1 MWCYVFFSS
10 RSRHTSCALV
20 SGFQT
25 CALPILPI
33 FRRLW
38 RLGTA
43 RSMPAG
49 RRRRKEAE
57 GGGNR
62 ARLET
67 KPKTKPETKQSRA
80 PVGRGLAASVLRRGQ
95 ARSEEHTSE
104 LPSLMRISYA
114 VFCLKKNT
122 TAKNERQLHHS
133 IQNSK

>member
-1 MWCYVFFSS
+1 MRASLPAL
-10 RSRHTSCALV
+10 RRHAAAGGQLV
-20 SGFQT
+20 
-25 CALPILPI
+25 LPI

-80 PVGRGLAASVLRRGQ
+80 PVGRGLAASVLRQIGR
-95 ARSEEHTSE
+95 AHVE
-104 LPSLMRISYA
+104 LQSLMRRSYA
-114 VFCLKKNT
+114 VFSLKKQQKMQT
-122 TAKNERQLHHS
+122 KKADS
-133 IQNSK
+133 

>member
-1 MWCYVFFSS
+1 M
-10 RSRHTSCALV
+10 L
-20 SGFQT
+20 
-25 CALPILPI
+25 LPI

-80 PVGRGLAASVLRRGQ
+80 PVGRGLVASVLRRGQ
-95 ARSEEHTSE
+95 AGRSLWEPAATGNGQRSEEHTSE
-104 LPSLMRISYA
+104 LQSLMRNSYA
-114 VFCLKKNT
+114 V
-122 TAKNERQLHHS
+122 
-133 IQNSK
+133 

>member
-1 MWCYVFFSS
+1 MARRAATMSDLAAMTC
-10 RSRHTSCALV
+10 RSGSGICMRASLPALRRHAAAGGQLV
-20 SGFQT
+20 
-25 CALPILPI
+25 LPI

-67 KPKTKPETKQSRA
+67 KHKTKPETKQSRA
-80 PVGRGLAASVLRRGQ
+80 PVGRGLAATVLPRGISGERREGYKGV
-95 ARSEEHTSE
+95 RSCSFPWWTFHK
-104 LPSLMRISYA
+104 
-114 VFCLKKNT
+114 KKNT
-122 TAKNERQLHHS
+122 Q
-133 IQNSK
+133 